1 MNANKISFEKSNVNV
16 QEKKRGYPASL
27 SDLVNGKKIRFN
39 KDYKGND
46 QLGAIEVISD
56 SDSDSDKNSLLEKQK
71 KK

>member
-1 MNANKISFEKSNVNV
+1 MSEELHANKKTPE
-16 QEKKRGYPASL
+16 KRGYPASI

-46 QLGAIEVISD
+46 QLGAIEVVSD

-71 KK
+71 KKKVLIK